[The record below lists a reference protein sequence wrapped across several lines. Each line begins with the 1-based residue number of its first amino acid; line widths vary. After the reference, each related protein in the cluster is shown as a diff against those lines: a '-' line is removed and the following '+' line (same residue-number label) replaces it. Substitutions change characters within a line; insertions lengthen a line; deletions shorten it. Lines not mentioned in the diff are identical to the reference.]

1 MNCQELCERV
11 FREVYVP
18 VLESEFPG
26 VLERLSAGVVGGGSD
41 SLGTDDELSRD
52 HDWGVGRCR
61 LCLPEDEAAEKG
73 RAISEALSSAVPE
86 GYLGL
91 PGSVLRPG
99 DIRVT
104 TIDEIYRE
112 LCGRTHPPPHC
123 ASGPRRTEAP
133 SVWRPTAW

>member
-52 HDWGVGRCR
+52 HDWGVGRRR
-61 LCLPEDEAAEKG
+61 LCLA
-73 RAISEALSSAVPE
+73 
-86 GYLGL
+86 
-91 PGSVLRPG
+91 
-99 DIRVT
+99 
-104 TIDEIYRE
+104 
-112 LCGRTHPPPHC
+112 
-123 ASGPRRTEAP
+123 RR
-133 SVWRPTAW
+133 